1 MRSLVLALLTALLL
15 VGLSPAEA
23 SQSVRLGTVTL
34 SDATERDEVNLP
46 PCESSPNVKVTALKV
61 EVKKFDAQIDLLRI
75 VYQNGQKEELE
86 LRNHLDAGTSSR
98 WLDLKGEAR
107 CIKRIVI
114 VGDTDTA
121 RRAPKKQAVVTFH
134 GRPAAEASGKGGTM
148 LGHVRLSDSLD
159 RDELTFPRCKKSPNT
174 PVRSLRVVVE
184 EHPATINRLMVS
196 FQNGDTT
203 ELEMRA
209 RFEAGGASRWID
221 MPGDERCVAKIV
233 IVGDTDTLRVA
244 PKRQAKVTFYGK

>member
-1 MRSLVLALLTALLL
+1 MRSLVLALLTAFLL

-34 SDATERDEVNLP
+34 SDATDRDEVNLP

-61 EVKKFDAQIDLLRI
+61 DVKKFDAEINLLRI
-75 VYQNGQKEELE
+75 TYQNGQKEELE
-86 LRNHLDAGTSSR
+86 LRNHIQAGSSSR
-98 WLDLKGEAR
+98 WIDLKGEAR

-114 VGDTDTA
+114 VGDTDTV
-121 RRAPKKQAVVTFH
+121 RRAPKKKAVVTFH
-134 GRPAAEASGKGGTM
+134 GKPAGQSAGTGGTM
-148 LGHVRLSDSLD
+148 LGHTRLSDSLD

-174 PVRSLRVVVE
+174 PISSLRVVVE

-203 ELEMRA
+203 ELDLRA
-209 RFEAGGASRWID
+209 DFGAGGASRWID
-221 MPGDERCVAKIV
+221 MPGDQRCVAKIV
-233 IVGDTDTLRVA
+233 IVGDTDTMRRA